1 MLKFFTFSNRV
12 TSNQGRLKKM
22 KVGFIGIGTMGGHM
36 AYNLCK
42 AEFEVSVHDLNK
54 DLSRRHLEA
63 GATWADSVKDIAQNN
78 EVIMTSLP
86 GPKEVQD
93 VALRADGLLANMKPG
108 TVWFDLSTNSV
119 TVVRALHAQFKEKGI
134 HMIDAPVSGGPKGAQ
149 SGKMALLIGGDK
161 AVFEKYRKVIEAIGD
176 QIFYIGNSG
185 DGTVAK
191 LVHNCA
197 GYAVQAAISEL
208 MTMGV
213 KAGVEPVAL
222 WAALRQCAMG
232 RVRTFDR
239 MGNQFMQHK
248 FDPPDFALKLAH
260 KDVTLATELAR
271 EIGVPM
277 KIANITH
284 AEMTE
289 ALNRGW
295 GHLDSRSFLMLQK
308 ERAGVE
314 IKVPAEA
321 IKAVLDRDG

>member
-1 MLKFFTFSNRV
+1 
-12 TSNQGRLKKM
+12 M
-22 KVGFIGIGTMGGHM
+22 KIGFIGIGTMGGHM
-36 AYNLCK
+36 AFNLCK
-42 AEFEVSVHDLNK
+42 AGFAVTVHDLNRK
-54 DLSRRHLEA
+54 LADRHLAA
-63 GATWADSVKDIAQNN
+63 GAKWADNVKQIAQES
-78 EVIMTSLP
+78 EVVMTSLP

-93 VALRADGLLANMKPG
+93 VALRPDGLLHNMKPG
-108 TVWFDLSTNSV
+108 AVWFDLSTNSV
-119 TVVRALHAQFKEKGI
+119 SVVRALHAEFAKKNLP
-134 HMIDAPVSGGPKGAQ
+134 MLDAPVSGGPKGAK
-149 SGKMALLIGGDK
+149 SGKMALLVGGER
-161 AVFEKYRKVIEAIGD
+161 AVFDQYRKVLDAIGD
-176 QIFYIGNSG
+176 QILYIGAIG
-185 DGTVAK
+185 AGTVAK

-197 GYAVQAAISEL
+197 GYAVQAAIAEL

-213 KAGVEPVAL
+213 KAGVDPLEL
-222 WAALRQCAMG
+222 WAAIRQCAAG
-232 RVRTFDR
+232 RQRTFDR

-248 FDPPDFALKLAH
+248 FDPPDFALRLAH

-277 KIANITH
+277 KIAALTH

-321 IKAVLDRDG
+321 IQKVLDRDG

>member
-1 MLKFFTFSNRV
+1 
-12 TSNQGRLKKM
+12 M
-22 KVGFIGIGTMGGHM
+22 KIGFIGIGTMGGHM

-54 DLSRRHLEA
+54 DLSQRHLDA

-134 HMIDAPVSGGPKGAQ
+134 HMLDAPVSGGPKGAQ

>member
-1 MLKFFTFSNRV
+1 
-12 TSNQGRLKKM
+12 M

-42 AEFEVSVHDLNK
+42 AEYEVSVHDLNR
-54 DLSRRHLEA
+54 DLSKRHIDV
-63 GATWADSVKDIAQNN
+63 GASWADSVQAIAQNN

-93 VALRADGLLANMKPG
+93 VALRADGLIENMKPG

-119 TVVRALHAQFKEKGI
+119 TVVRALHAKFKEKGI
-134 HMIDAPVSGGPKGAQ
+134 HMLDAPVSGGPRGAQ
-149 SGKMALLIGGDK
+149 SGKMALLVGGDK
-161 AVFEKYRKVIEAIGD
+161 AVFDKYRKVLEAIGD

-191 LVHNCA
+191 LVHNA
-197 GYAVQAAISEL
+197 SGYAVQAAMAEL

-213 KAGVEPVAL
+213 KAGVDPVAL
-222 WAALRQCAMG
+222 WTALRQCALG

-239 MGNQFMQHK
+239 MGGQFMQHK
-248 FDPPDFALKLAH
+248 FDPPDFALRLAH

>member
-1 MLKFFTFSNRV
+1 
-12 TSNQGRLKKM
+12 M

-42 AEFEVSVHDLNK
+42 AEYEVTVNDLNR
-54 DLSRRHLEA
+54 DLSKRHIA
-63 GATWADSVKDIAQNN
+63 VGAQWADSVKQIAQNN

-93 VALRADGLLANMKPG
+93 VALKAEGLLANMKPG
-108 TVWFDLSTNSV
+108 QVWFDLSTNSV
-119 TVVRALHAQFKEKGI
+119 TVVRALHAKFKEKGI
-134 HMIDAPVSGGPKGAQ
+134 HMLDAPVSGGPRGAE
-149 SGKMALLIGGDK
+149 SGKMALLVGGDK
-161 AVFEKYRKVIEAIGD
+161 AVFEKYRKVLDAIGD
-176 QIFYIGNSG
+176 QVFYIGNSG

-191 LVHNCA
+191 LVHNA
-197 GYAVQAAISEL
+197 SGYAVQAAMAEL
-208 MTMGV
+208 ITLGV
-213 KAGVEPVAL
+213 KAGVDPVAL
-222 WAALRQCAMG
+222 WAALRQCALG

-248 FDPPDFALKLAH
+248 FEPPDFALRLAH
-260 KDVTLATELAR
+260 KDVTLATELGR

-277 KIANITH
+277 KIANITL

-289 ALNRGW
+289 GLNRGW

>member
-1 MLKFFTFSNRV
+1 
-12 TSNQGRLKKM
+12 M

-42 AEFEVSVHDLNK
+42 AEYEVSVHDLNR
-54 DLSRRHLEA
+54 DLSKRHIEV
-63 GATWADSVKDIAQNN
+63 GAAWADSVKDIAANN

-93 VALRADGLLANMKPG
+93 VALKAEGLLAHMKPG

-134 HMIDAPVSGGPKGAQ
+134 HMLDAPVSGGPKGAQ
-149 SGKMALLIGGDK
+149 SGKMALLVGGDK
-161 AVFEKYRKVIEAIGD
+161 DVFEKYRKVLEAIGD
-176 QIFYIGNSG
+176 QILYIGNSG

-197 GYAVQAAISEL
+197 GYAVQAAIAEL

-213 KAGVEPVAL
+213 KAGVDPVAL

-248 FDPPDFALKLAH
+248 FEPPDFALRLAH

-295 GHLDSRSFLMLQK
+295 GNLDSRSFLMLQK

-314 IKVPAEA
+314 IKVPAEE
-321 IKAVLDRDG
+321 IQKVLDRDG

>member
-1 MLKFFTFSNRV
+1 
-12 TSNQGRLKKM
+12 M
-22 KVGFIGIGTMGGHM
+22 KVGFIGLGTMGGHM

-134 HMIDAPVSGGPKGAQ
+134 HMLDAPVSGGPKGAQ

>member
-1 MLKFFTFSNRV
+1 
-12 TSNQGRLKKM
+12 M

-42 AEFEVSVHDLNK
+42 AEYEVSVHDLNR
-54 DLSRRHLEA
+54 DLSKRHIEV
-63 GATWADSVKDIAQNN
+63 GASWADSVKQIAQNN

-93 VALRADGLLANMKPG
+93 VALKAEGLLGNMKPG

-119 TVVRALHAQFKEKGI
+119 TVVRALHAKFKEQGI
-134 HMIDAPVSGGPKGAQ
+134 HMLDAPVSGGPKGAQ
-149 SGKMALLIGGDK
+149 SGKMALLVGGDK
-161 AVFEKYRKVIEAIGD
+161 EVFEKYRKVLEAIGD

-197 GYAVQAAISEL
+197 GYAIQAAISEL

-248 FDPPDFALKLAH
+248 FEPPDFALRLAH

-284 AEMTE
+284 CEMTE
-289 ALNRGW
+289 AMNRGW
-295 GHLDSRSFLMLQK
+295 GNLDSRSFLMLQK

-314 IKVPAEA
+314 IKVPASE
-321 IKAVLDRDG
+321 IQKVLDRDG

>member
-1 MLKFFTFSNRV
+1 
-12 TSNQGRLKKM
+12 M
-22 KVGFIGIGTMGGHM
+22 KIGFIGIGTMGGHM

-42 AEFEVSVHDLNK
+42 AEFEVSVNDLNK
-54 DLSRRHLEA
+54 DLSKRHIEV
-63 GATWADSVKDIAQNN
+63 GATWADSVKTIAQNN

-119 TVVRALHAQFKEKGI
+119 TVVRALHAKFKEKGI
-134 HMIDAPVSGGPKGAQ
+134 HMLDAPVSGGPKGAK
-149 SGKMALLIGGDK
+149 SGKMALLVGGDK
-161 AVFEKYRKVIEAIGD
+161 AVFDKYRKVLDAIGD

-191 LVHNCA
+191 LVHNAA
-197 GYAVQAAISEL
+197 GYAVQAAIAEL

-213 KAGVEPVAL
+213 KAGVDPVQL
-222 WAALRQCAMG
+222 WAAIRQCSLG
-232 RVRTFDR
+232 RQRTFDR
-239 MGNQFMQHK
+239 MGNQFMQHT

-277 KIANITH
+277 KIAALTH

-295 GHLDSRSFLMLQK
+295 GNLDSRSFLMLQK

-314 IKVPAEA
+314 IKVPAAE
-321 IKAVLDRDG
+321 IQKVLDRDG

>member
-1 MLKFFTFSNRV
+1 M
-12 TSNQGRLKKM
+12 
-22 KVGFIGIGTMGGHM
+22 
-36 AYNLCK
+36 
-42 AEFEVSVHDLNK
+42 
-54 DLSRRHLEA
+54 
-63 GATWADSVKDIAQNN
+63 
-78 EVIMTSLP
+78 
-86 GPKEVQD
+86 
-93 VALRADGLLANMKPG
+93 
-108 TVWFDLSTNSV
+108 
-119 TVVRALHAQFKEKGI
+119 TVVRALHAEFKKKDV
-134 HMIDAPVSGGPKGAQ
+134 HMLDAPVSGGPKGAQ
-149 SGKMALLIGGDK
+149 SGKMALLVGGDK
-161 AVFEKYRKVIEAIGD
+161 AVFDKYRKVLDAIGD
-176 QIFYIGNSG
+176 QIFYIGGCG

-197 GYAVQAAISEL
+197 GYALQAAIAEL

-213 KAGVEPVAL
+213 KAGVDLVSL
-222 WAALRQCAMG
+222 WAAIRQCSLG

-248 FDPPDFALKLAH
+248 FEPPDFALKLAH
-260 KDVTLATELAR
+260 NDATLATELAR

-295 GHLDSRSFLMLQK
+295 DHLDSRSFLMLRK

-314 IKVPAEA
+314 IKMPAEA

>member
-1 MLKFFTFSNRV
+1 
-12 TSNQGRLKKM
+12 M

-42 AEFEVSVHDLNK
+42 AEFEVTVNDLNR
-54 DLSRRHLEA
+54 DLSTRHLEV
-63 GATWADSVKDIAQNN
+63 GAQWADSVKDIALNN

-93 VALRADGLLANMKPG
+93 VALKADGLLAHMKPG
-108 TVWFDLSTNSV
+108 QVWFDLSTNSV
-119 TVVRALHAQFKEKGI
+119 TVVRALHAEFKRKGI
-134 HMIDAPVSGGPKGAQ
+134 DMLDAPVSGGPKGAK
-149 SGKMALLIGGDK
+149 SGKMALLVGGDK
-161 AVFEKYRKVIEAIGD
+161 AVFDKYRKVLDAIGD

-197 GYAVQAAISEL
+197 GYAVQSAISEL

-213 KAGVEPVAL
+213 KAGVDPVQL
-222 WAALRQCAMG
+222 WAAIRQCSLG
-232 RVRTFDR
+232 RQRTFDR

-248 FDPPDFALKLAH
+248 FEPPDFALRLAH

-295 GHLDSRSFLMLQK
+295 GHMDSRSFLMLQK

-314 IKVPAEA
+314 IKVPAAE
-321 IKAVLDRDG
+321 IQKVLDRDG

>member
-1 MLKFFTFSNRV
+1 
-12 TSNQGRLKKM
+12 M

-42 AEFEVSVHDLNK
+42 AEYEVMVNDLNR
-54 DLSRRHLEA
+54 DLSKRHLEV
-63 GATWADSVKDIAQNN
+63 GATWGDSVKTIAQSN

-108 TVWFDLSTNSV
+108 SVWFDLSTNSV
-119 TVVRALHAQFKEKGI
+119 TVVRALHAQFKAKGI
-134 HMIDAPVSGGPKGAQ
+134 HMLDAPVSGGPKGAK
-149 SGKMALLIGGDK
+149 SGKMALLVGGDK
-161 AVFEKYRKVIEAIGD
+161 AVFDQYKKVLDAIGD
-176 QIFYIGNSG
+176 QVFYIGNSG

-191 LVHNCA
+191 LVHNA
-197 GYAVQAAISEL
+197 SGYAVQAAIAEL

-213 KAGVEPVAL
+213 KAGVDPVAL
-222 WAALRQCAMG
+222 WAALRQCALG

-277 KIANITH
+277 RMTALTH

-289 ALNRGW
+289 GLNRGW

-314 IKVPAEA
+314 IKVSAEA
-321 IKAVLDRDG
+321 IQQVLDRDG

>member
-1 MLKFFTFSNRV
+1 
-12 TSNQGRLKKM
+12 M

-134 HMIDAPVSGGPKGAQ
+134 HMLDAPVSGGPKGAQ

-197 GYAVQAAISEL
+197 GYAIQTALAEVF
-208 MTMGV
+208 TMGV

>member
-1 MLKFFTFSNRV
+1 
-12 TSNQGRLKKM
+12 M

-42 AEFEVSVHDLNK
+42 AEFEVTVNDLNR
-54 DLSRRHLEA
+54 DLSKRHIEV
-63 GATWADSVKDIAQNN
+63 GAQWADSVKEIAQNN

-93 VALRADGLLANMKPG
+93 VALKADGLLANMKPG
-108 TVWFDLSTNSV
+108 QVWFDLSTNSV
-119 TVVRALHAQFKEKGI
+119 TVVRQLHAEFAKKGI
-134 HMIDAPVSGGPKGAQ
+134 QMLDAPVSGGPKGAK
-149 SGKMALLIGGDK
+149 SGKMALLVGGDK
-161 AVFEKYRKVIEAIGD
+161 ATFDKYRKVLDAIGD
-176 QIFYIGNSG
+176 QIFYIGGSG

-191 LVHNCA
+191 LVHNAA
-197 GYAVQAAISEL
+197 GYAVQAAIAEL

-213 KAGVEPVAL
+213 KAGVDPVQL
-222 WAALRQCAMG
+222 WAAIRQCSLG
-232 RVRTFDR
+232 RQRTFDR

-248 FDPPDFALKLAH
+248 FEPPDFALKLAH

-277 KIANITH
+277 KIAALTH

-314 IKVPAEA
+314 IKVPASE
-321 IKAVLDRDG
+321 IQKVLDRDG

>member
-1 MLKFFTFSNRV
+1 M
-12 TSNQGRLKKM
+12 
-22 KVGFIGIGTMGGHM
+22 
-36 AYNLCK
+36 
-42 AEFEVSVHDLNK
+42 
-54 DLSRRHLEA
+54 
-63 GATWADSVKDIAQNN
+63 
-78 EVIMTSLP
+78 
-86 GPKEVQD
+86 
-93 VALRADGLLANMKPG
+93 
-108 TVWFDLSTNSV
+108 
-119 TVVRALHAQFKEKGI
+119 VRALHAQFKEKGI
-134 HMIDAPVSGGPKGAQ
+134 HMLDAPVSGGPKGAQ

>member
-1 MLKFFTFSNRV
+1 
-12 TSNQGRLKKM
+12 M
-22 KVGFIGIGTMGGHM
+22 KIGFIGIGTMGGHM

-42 AEFEVSVHDLNK
+42 AEFEVTVNDLNR
-54 DLSRRHLEA
+54 DLSKRHLEV
-63 GATWADSVKDIAQNN
+63 GAQWADSIKDIAQNN

-93 VALRADGLLANMKPG
+93 VALHADGLLAHMKPG

-119 TVVRALHAQFKEKGI
+119 SVVRALNAKFKEKGI
-134 HMIDAPVSGGPKGAQ
+134 SMLDAPVSGGPKGAQ
-149 SGKMALLIGGDK
+149 SGKMALLVGGDK
-161 AVFEKYRKVIEAIGD
+161 AVFEKYRKVLDAIGD

-191 LVHNCA
+191 LVHNA
-197 GYAVQAAISEL
+197 SGYAVQAAIAEL
-208 MTMGV
+208 MTLGV

-222 WAALRQCAMG
+222 WTALRQCALG

-248 FDPPDFALKLAH
+248 FDPPDFALRLAH

-295 GHLDSRSFLMLQK
+295 GHLDSRAFLMLQK

-314 IKVPAEA
+314 IKVSAEA

>member
-1 MLKFFTFSNRV
+1 
-12 TSNQGRLKKM
+12 M
-22 KVGFIGIGTMGGHM
+22 KIGFIGIGTMGGHM

-42 AEFEVSVHDLNK
+42 AEYEVSVHDLNR
-54 DLSRRHLEA
+54 DLSKRHLEV
-63 GATWADSVKDIAQNN
+63 GATWADSVKEIAQNN
-78 EVIMTSLP
+78 DVIMTSLP

-93 VALRADGLLANMKPG
+93 VALRADGLLNNMKPG
-108 TVWFDLSTNSV
+108 AVWFDLSTNSV
-119 TVVRALHAQFKEKGI
+119 TVVRALHAEFSKKGL
-134 HMIDAPVSGGPKGAQ
+134 HMLDAPVSGGPKGAQ
-149 SGKMALLIGGDK
+149 SGKMALLVGGDR
-161 AVFEKYRKVIEAIGD
+161 AVFDKYRKVLDAIGD
-176 QIFYIGNSG
+176 QIFYIGGSG

-208 MTMGV
+208 MTLGV

-277 KIANITH
+277 KIANLTH
-284 AEMTE
+284 CEMTE

-295 GHLDSRSFLMLQK
+295 GNLDSRSFLMLQK

-314 IKVPAEA
+314 IKVSAEE
-321 IKAVLDRDG
+321 IQKVLDRDG

>member
-1 MLKFFTFSNRV
+1 
-12 TSNQGRLKKM
+12 M

-42 AEFEVSVHDLNK
+42 AEFEVTVNDLNR
-54 DLSRRHLEA
+54 DLAKRHLEV
-63 GATWADSVKDIAQNN
+63 GAQWADSVKQIAQNSD
-78 EVIMTSLP
+78 VVMTSLP

-93 VALRADGLLANMKPG
+93 VALKADGLLANMKPG

-119 TVVRALHAQFKEKGI
+119 TVVRALHAQFKAKGI
-134 HMIDAPVSGGPKGAQ
+134 HMLDAPVSGGPKGAQ
-149 SGKMALLIGGDK
+149 SGKMALLVGGDK
-161 AVFEKYRKVIEAIGD
+161 AVFDQYRKVLDAIGD
-176 QIFYIGNSG
+176 QVFYIGNSG

-191 LVHNCA
+191 LVHNA
-197 GYAVQAAISEL
+197 SGYAVQAAIAEL
-208 MTMGV
+208 MTLGV

-222 WAALRQCAMG
+222 WTALRQCALG

-260 KDVTLATELAR
+260 KDVTLATELGR

-277 KIANITH
+277 RIANLTH

-289 ALNRGW
+289 GLNRGW
-295 GHLDSRSFLMLQK
+295 GNLDSRSFLMLQK

-314 IKVPAEA
+314 IKVSAEA

>member
-1 MLKFFTFSNRV
+1 
-12 TSNQGRLKKM
+12 M

>member
-1 MLKFFTFSNRV
+1 
-12 TSNQGRLKKM
+12 M
-22 KVGFIGIGTMGGHM
+22 KIGFIGIGTMGGHM

-42 AEFEVSVHDLNK
+42 AEFEVSVHDLNR
-54 DLSRRHLEA
+54 DLSKRHIEV

-93 VALRADGLLANMKPG
+93 VALRADGLLAHMKPG

-119 TVVRALHAQFKEKGI
+119 TVVRTLHAKFKEKGI
-134 HMIDAPVSGGPKGAQ
+134 HMLDAPVSGGPKGAQ

-176 QIFYIGNSG
+176 QIFYIGGSG

-239 MGNQFMQHK
+239 IGNQFMQHK
-248 FDPPDFALKLAH
+248 FEPPDFALRLAH

-295 GHLDSRSFLMLQK
+295 GNLDSRSFLMLQK

-321 IKAVLDRDG
+321 IQAVLDRDG

>member
-1 MLKFFTFSNRV
+1 
-12 TSNQGRLKKM
+12 M
-22 KVGFIGIGTMGGHM
+22 KIGFIGIGTMGGHM

-42 AEFEVSVHDLNK
+42 AEYEVSVHDLNR
-54 DLSRRHLEA
+54 DLSKRHLEV
-63 GATWADSVKDIAQNN
+63 GATWADSVKEIAQNN
-78 EVIMTSLP
+78 DVIMTSLP

-93 VALRADGLLANMKPG
+93 VALRADGILNNMKPG
-108 TVWFDLSTNSV
+108 SVWFDLSTNSV
-119 TVVRALHAQFKEKGI
+119 TVVRALHAEFAKKGLQ
-134 HMIDAPVSGGPKGAQ
+134 MLDAPVSGGPKGAQ
-149 SGKMALLIGGDK
+149 SGKMALLVGGDR
-161 AVFEKYRKVIEAIGD
+161 ATFDKYRKVLEAIGD
-176 QIFYIGNSG
+176 QIFYIGGSG

-197 GYAVQAAISEL
+197 GYAVQLAISEL

-213 KAGVEPVAL
+213 KAGVDPVAL
-222 WAALRQCAMG
+222 WAAIRQCAMG

-248 FDPPDFALKLAH
+248 FEPPDFALKLAH

-289 ALNRGW
+289 AMNRGW

-314 IKVPAEA
+314 IKVSAEA
-321 IKAVLDRDG
+321 IQKVLDRDG

>member
-1 MLKFFTFSNRV
+1 MVNIVIGLFPER
-12 TSNQGRLKKM
+12 RLIM
-22 KVGFIGIGTMGGHM
+22 KIGFIGIGTMGGHM
-36 AYNLCK
+36 AFNLCK
-42 AEFEVSVHDLNK
+42 AGFDVTVNDLK
-54 DLSRRHLEA
+54 RELADRHIAA
-63 GATWADSVKDIAQNN
+63 GAKWADSVKQIAQGS

-93 VALRADGLLANMKPG
+93 VALRPDGLLNTMQPG
-108 TVWFDLSTNSV
+108 SAWFDLSTNSV
-119 TVVRALHAQFKEKGI
+119 TVVRALHAEFAKQNLP
-134 HMIDAPVSGGPKGAQ
+134 MLDAPVSGGPKGAK
-149 SGKMALLIGGDK
+149 SGKLALLVGGDR
-161 AVFEKYRKVIEAIGD
+161 AVFDKYRKVLDAIGD
-176 QIFYIGNSG
+176 QVLYIGASG
-185 DGTVAK
+185 AGTVAK

-197 GYAVQAAISEL
+197 GYAVQAAIAEL

-213 KAGVEPVAL
+213 KAGVDPVEL
-222 WAALRQCAMG
+222 WAAIRQCAAG
-232 RVRTFDR
+232 RQRTFDR
-239 MGNQFMQHK
+239 MGDQFMQHR

-277 KIANITH
+277 KIAALTH

-321 IKAVLDRDG
+321 IQKVLDRDG

>member
-1 MLKFFTFSNRV
+1 
-12 TSNQGRLKKM
+12 M

-42 AEFEVSVHDLNK
+42 AEYEVTVSDLNR
-54 DLSRRHLEA
+54 DLSKRHIA
-63 GATWADSVKDIAQNN
+63 VGAQWADNVQQIAQGN
-78 EVIMTSLP
+78 EVVMTSLP

-93 VALRADGLLANMKPG
+93 VALKADGLLANMKPG
-108 TVWFDLSTNSV
+108 TAWFDLSTNSV
-119 TVVRALHAQFKEKGI
+119 TVVRALHAKFKEKGI
-134 HMIDAPVSGGPKGAQ
+134 HMLDAPVSGGPRGAE
-149 SGKMALLIGGDK
+149 SGKMALLVGGDK
-161 AVFEKYRKVIEAIGD
+161 AVFEKYRKVLDAIGD
-176 QIFYIGNSG
+176 QVFYIGNSG

-191 LVHNCA
+191 LVHNA
-197 GYAVQAAISEL
+197 SGYAVQAAMAEL
-208 MTMGV
+208 ITMGV
-213 KAGVEPVAL
+213 KAGVDPVAL
-222 WAALRQCAMG
+222 WAALRQCALG

-248 FDPPDFALKLAH
+248 FEPPDFALRLAH

>member
-1 MLKFFTFSNRV
+1 
-12 TSNQGRLKKM
+12 M
-22 KVGFIGIGTMGGHM
+22 KIGFIGIGTMGGHM

-42 AEFEVSVHDLNK
+42 AEFEVTVNDLNR
-54 DLSRRHLEA
+54 DLSKRHLEV
-63 GATWADSVKDIAQNN
+63 GASWADSVKEIAQNN
-78 EVIMTSLP
+78 DVIMTSLP

-93 VALRADGLLANMKPG
+93 VALKADGLLAHMKPG
-108 TVWFDLSTNSV
+108 QVWFDLSTNSV
-119 TVVRALHAQFKEKGI
+119 SVVRALHAEFKKKGI
-134 HMIDAPVSGGPKGAQ
+134 HMLDAPVSGGPKGAK
-149 SGKMALLIGGDK
+149 SGKMALLVGGDK
-161 AVFEKYRKVIEAIGD
+161 AVFEKYRKVLDAIGD

-191 LVHNCA
+191 LVHNA
-197 GYAVQAAISEL
+197 SGYAVQAAIAEL

-213 KAGVEPVAL
+213 KAGVDPVAL
-222 WAALRQCAMG
+222 WAALRQCALG

-314 IKVPAEA
+314 IKVPAAE
-321 IKAVLDRDG
+321 IQKVLDRDG

>member
-1 MLKFFTFSNRV
+1 
-12 TSNQGRLKKM
+12 M

-42 AEFEVSVHDLNK
+42 AEYEVAVHDLNR
-54 DLSRRHLEA
+54 DLSKRHIEV
-63 GATWADSVKDIAQNN
+63 GATWADSIKAIAQNN

-93 VALRADGLLANMKPG
+93 VALRADGLIENMKPG

-119 TVVRALHAQFKEKGI
+119 TVVRALHAKFKEKGI
-134 HMIDAPVSGGPKGAQ
+134 HMLDAPVSGGPKGAQ
-149 SGKMALLIGGDK
+149 SGKMALLVGGDK
-161 AVFEKYRKVIEAIGD
+161 AVFDKYRKVLEAIGD

-191 LVHNCA
+191 LVHNA
-197 GYAVQAAISEL
+197 SGYAVQAAMAEL
-208 MTMGV
+208 FTLGV

-222 WAALRQCAMG
+222 WTALRQCALG

-239 MGNQFMQHK
+239 LGGQFMQHK
-248 FDPPDFALKLAH
+248 FDPPDFALRLAH

-271 EIGVPM
+271 ELGVPM
-277 KIANITH
+277 RMASLTH

-289 ALNRGW
+289 GMNRGW
-295 GHLDSRSFLMLQK
+295 GNLDSRSFLMLQK

>member
-1 MLKFFTFSNRV
+1 
-12 TSNQGRLKKM
+12 M

-134 HMIDAPVSGGPKGAQ
+134 HMLDAPVSGGPKGAQ

>member
-1 MLKFFTFSNRV
+1 
-12 TSNQGRLKKM
+12 M
-22 KVGFIGIGTMGGHM
+22 KIGFIGIGTMGGHM

-42 AEFEVSVHDLNK
+42 AEFEVSVHDLNR
-54 DLSRRHLEA
+54 DLSKRHIEV

-119 TVVRALHAQFKEKGI
+119 TVVRELHAKFKAKGI
-134 HMIDAPVSGGPKGAQ
+134 HMLDAPVSGGPKGAK

-161 AVFEKYRKVIEAIGD
+161 AVFDKYRKVIEAIGD

-222 WAALRQCAMG
+222 WAALRQCALG

-308 ERAGVE
+308 ERAGVQ
-314 IKVPAEA
+314 IQVPAEE
-321 IKAVLDRDG
+321 IQKVLDRDG

>member
-1 MLKFFTFSNRV
+1 
-12 TSNQGRLKKM
+12 M
-22 KVGFIGIGTMGGHM
+22 KIGFIGIGTMGGHM

-42 AEFEVSVHDLNK
+42 AEFEVMVNDLNK
-54 DLSRRHLEA
+54 DLSKRHVEV
-63 GATWADSVKDIAQNN
+63 GATWADNVKQIAQSND
-78 EVIMTSLP
+78 VVMTSLP

-93 VALRADGLLANMKPG
+93 VALKADGLLANMKPG
-108 TVWFDLSTNSV
+108 AVWFDLSTNSV
-119 TVVRALHAQFKEKGI
+119 TVVRALHAKFKEKGI
-134 HMIDAPVSGGPKGAQ
+134 HMLDAPVSGGPKGAQ
-149 SGKMALLIGGDK
+149 SGKMALLVGGDK
-161 AVFEKYRKVIEAIGD
+161 AVFDKYRKVLDAIGD
-176 QIFYIGNSG
+176 QVFYIGNSG

-191 LVHNCA
+191 LVHNA
-197 GYAVQAAISEL
+197 SGYAVQTAIAEL

-213 KAGVEPVAL
+213 KAGVDPVAL
-222 WAALRQCAMG
+222 WAALRQCALG

-295 GHLDSRSFLMLQK
+295 GNLDSRAYLMLQK

-314 IKVPAEA
+314 IKVPAEE
-321 IKAVLDRDG
+321 IKKVLDRDG

>member
-1 MLKFFTFSNRV
+1 
-12 TSNQGRLKKM
+12 M
-22 KVGFIGIGTMGGHM
+22 KIGFIGIGTMGGHM

-42 AEFEVSVHDLNK
+42 AEFEVSVHDLNR
-54 DLSRRHLEA
+54 DLSKRHIEV

-93 VALRADGLLANMKPG
+93 VALRADGLLAHMKPG

-119 TVVRALHAQFKEKGI
+119 TVVRELHAKFKAKGI
-134 HMIDAPVSGGPKGAQ
+134 HMLDAPVSGGPKGAK

-161 AVFEKYRKVIEAIGD
+161 AVFDKYRKVIEAIGD

-197 GYAVQAAISEL
+197 GYAVQAAIAEL

-222 WAALRQCAMG
+222 WAALRQCALG

-277 KIANITH
+277 RMANLTH

-289 ALNRGW
+289 GLNRGW
-295 GHLDSRSFLMLQK
+295 GNLDSRSFLMLQK

-314 IKVPAEA
+314 IKVSAEE
-321 IKAVLDRDG
+321 IQKVLDRDG

>member
-1 MLKFFTFSNRV
+1 
-12 TSNQGRLKKM
+12 M
-22 KVGFIGIGTMGGHM
+22 KIGFIGIGTMGGHI

-42 AEFEVSVHDLNK
+42 AEFEVAVNDLNR
-54 DLSRRHLEA
+54 DLSKRHVEV
-63 GATWADSVKDIAQNN
+63 GATWADSVKAIAQ
-78 EVIMTSLP
+78 ESDVVMTSLP

-93 VALRADGLLANMKPG
+93 VALKADGLLANMKPG
-108 TVWFDLSTNSV
+108 AVWFDLSTNSV
-119 TVVRALHAQFKEKGI
+119 TVVRALHAQFREKGI
-134 HMIDAPVSGGPKGAQ
+134 HMLDAPVSGGPKGAQ
-149 SGKMALLIGGDK
+149 SGKMALLVGGDR
-161 AVFEKYRKVIEAIGD
+161 AVFDQYRKVLDAIGD
-176 QIFYIGNSG
+176 QVFYIGNSG

-191 LVHNCA
+191 LVHNA
-197 GYAVQAAISEL
+197 SGYAVQAAISEL
-208 MTMGV
+208 MTLGV

-222 WAALRQCAMG
+222 WTALRQCALG

-289 ALNRGW
+289 AMNRGW
-295 GHLDSRSFLMLQK
+295 GNLDSRSFLMLQK

-314 IKVPAEA
+314 IQVPAAA